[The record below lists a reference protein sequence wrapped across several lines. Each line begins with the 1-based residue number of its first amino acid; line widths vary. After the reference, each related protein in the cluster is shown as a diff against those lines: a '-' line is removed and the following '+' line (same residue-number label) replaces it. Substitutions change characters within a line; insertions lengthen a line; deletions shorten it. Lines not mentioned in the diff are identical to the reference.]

1 MLSLLLL
8 VAPATPAPA
17 QDASAIRAQDLKA
30 HISFLASDA
39 LEGRGSGTRGS
50 MIASQYVAQH
60 WRRLGLQPANEGSY
74 FHEFELSGPDGMPQE
89 ARNTCA
95 ILPGTDPS
103 VADQY
108 IVIGAHHDHAGLGD
122 PIRGAMGF
130 VGEIHNGADDNASG
144 TSGALELAEYFAAHP
159 LRHPI
164 LFVTFDAEERGLLG
178 SEAIVRDKVVDPANM
193 LFMMN
198 LDMIG
203 RLTDEYLFVG
213 GMGTAEELTG
223 LLRPIFDATEGFGFE
238 FHPGGEAPSDNTNYY
253 RAGVPAM
260 FFFTHVHNDYHM
272 PEDDADKV
280 NYEGAV
286 RILQLATRT
295 LSAIDTVDKL
305 TYVQQ
310 SRQEAAGMPKDFNQR
325 MMAHMRHIAERRE
338 LRGRLGVRP
347 GDADGTG
354 MPVNSVTEGSA
365 AEAAGL
371 QAGDVLLSIDGV
383 RTEDRDSL
391 RRALAG
397 KFKGTEITVVF
408 TRDGERMSAT
418 ATMK

>member
-8 VAPATPAPA
+8 VAQASPVQA
-17 QDASAIRAQDLKA
+17 QDPSAIRARDLQA

-74 FHEFELSGPDGMPQE
+74 FHEFELRAPDGMPQVG
-89 ARNTCA
+89 RNTCA

-178 SEAIVRDKVVDPANM
+178 SEAIVRDKVIDPANM
-193 LFMMN
+193 MFMLN

-203 RLTDEYLFVG
+203 RLTDQYLFVG
-213 GMGTAEELTG
+213 GIGTAEELEG
-223 LLRPIFDATEGFGFE
+223 LLKPVFDATEGFDFE

-260 FFFTHVHNDYHM
+260 FFFTHVHIDYHL

-280 NYEGAV
+280 NYEGAE
-286 RILQLATRT
+286 RILKLATRT
-295 LSAIDTVDKL
+295 LREIDTLNNL
-305 TYVQQ
+305 TFVQQ
-310 SRQEAAGMPKDFNQR
+310 TRQEAAGMPKDFNQR
-325 MMAHMRHIAERRE
+325 MMDHMRNIAERRQK
-338 LRGRLGVRP
+338 RGRLGVRP
-347 GDADGTG
+347 GAADGLG
-354 MPVNSVTEGSA
+354 MPVDSVTEGSA
-365 AEAAGL
+365 AEMSGL
-371 QAGDVLLSIDGV
+371 QSGDVLLSIDGI
-383 RTEDRDSL
+383 RTVDRDTL

-397 KFKGTEITVVF
+397 KFKGTEITIVF
-408 TRDGERMSAT
+408 LREGERMSVT
-418 ATMK
+418 ATMR

>member
-1 MLSLLLL
+1 MLSLLL
-8 VAPATPAPA
+8 VAPITPALA
-17 QDASAIRAQDLKA
+17 QDPSAIRAQDLQA

-39 LEGRGSGTRGS
+39 LEGRGSGTHGS

-60 WRRLGLQPANEGSY
+60 WRRFGLQPANDGSY
-74 FHEFELSGPDGMPQE
+74 FHEFEMRSTNGAPQVG
-89 ARNTCA
+89 RNTCA

-103 VADQY
+103 VANRY

-122 PIRGAMGF
+122 PINGAMGF

-144 TSGALELAEYFAAHP
+144 TSGALELAEYFAANP

-178 SEAIVRDKVVDPANM
+178 SEAIVRDKVVDPENM

-203 RLTDEYLFVG
+203 RLTNDYLFVG
-213 GMGTAEELTG
+213 GIGTAEELDG
-223 LLRPIFDATEGFGFE
+223 LLKPIFGATEGFDFE

-260 FFFTHVHNDYHM
+260 FFFTHIHLDYHL
-272 PEDDADKV
+272 PEDDVDKI
-280 NYEGAV
+280 NYKGAV
-286 RILQLATRT
+286 RILQLAIST
-295 LSAIDTVDKL
+295 LSKIDTIDQL

-310 SRQEAAGMPKDFNQR
+310 TRKEAAGTPKDFSQR
-325 MMAHMRHIAERRE
+325 MVDHMRNIAERRE
-338 LRGRLGVRP
+338 KRGRLGVRP
-347 GDADGTG
+347 GNADGMG
-354 MPVNSVTEGSA
+354 MPIESITSESA
-365 AEAAGL
+365 AELAGL
-371 QAGDVLLSIDGV
+371 QANDVLLSIDGF
-383 RTEDRDSL
+383 RTVDRDSL

-397 KFKGTEITVVF
+397 KFKGTEIRVVF
-408 TRDGERMSAT
+408 LRNGERMSIT